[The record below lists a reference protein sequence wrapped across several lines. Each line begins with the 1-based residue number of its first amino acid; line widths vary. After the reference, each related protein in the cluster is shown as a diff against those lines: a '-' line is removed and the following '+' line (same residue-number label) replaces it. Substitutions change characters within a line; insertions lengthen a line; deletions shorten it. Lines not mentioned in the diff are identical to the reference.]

1 MLISAKDRFIQETIK
16 SIIYCIIYSETTQ
29 GIFEFLV
36 SVHTEYVVTN
46 KKSLVK
52 IATIYALYKLSVPS
66 WRTKILLYFSQER
79 FGNYSEPAQS

>member
-1 MLISAKDRFIQETIK
+1 MQCKFQPRTALFKRQLKVLS
-16 SIIYCIIYSETTQ
+16 IIYSETTQ

-52 IATIYALYKLSVPS
+52 IATIYALYKLSVRS
-66 WRTKILLYFSQER
+66 
-79 FGNYSEPAQS
+79 